1 MNHKNALENR
11 PDRGSPALGQA
22 ASAEPFPRRRKGER
36 EGVLCDGD
44 IAAMGPEEVGRM
56 FQDLNVHR
64 IELEMQNEE
73 LRRTQE
79 ALELSRAR
87 YFALYDLAPVGYVTI
102 TEQGAIREA
111 NLAASKLLGIPRGTL
126 VKRPLS
132 GFILPEDQE
141 NFFRCRRQLFATGDW
156 QACDLHLRRAGGLP
170 FPAHLEFALGKD
182 EDAGATD
189 CLVILSDLSERIRAE
204 VAQLAEAV
212 QREENRRKDE
222 FLALLGHE
230 LRNPLAP
237 IRHIAEILRLTPNP
251 APAMIAQV
259 SDMLSRQVAHLVRLV
274 DDLLDISRIGR
285 GKMEMNRQPCDLREA
300 VEHAAEQVRPLLD
313 ERRQR
318 LEMTLPARPLTLD
331 GDAVRLAQVVVNLL
345 RNASQFSPPEASIVL
360 SLDTVDGRASLQVR
374 DWGAGLDPS
383 LQSRIF
389 EPFVQVEQGIERRQG
404 GLGIGLALVK
414 GVVELHGG
422 SVAATSPGLGQG
434 STFSVRLPLSNR
446 VAADT
451 ARSLP
456 EARTCPNVYRILIV
470 TERPALAGG
479 CALQLRLLGQQVE
492 TAADGV
498 AALAAVER
506 LRPDLILLDLGLPG
520 LDDGDLARRLRATE
534 PGRTA
539 WLVAVAGAGPEPAVE
554 GLRALGFDECLLEPL
569 QQDALAD
576 LLARCP
582 VAQFR

>member
-1 MNHKNALENR
+1 MTHNDEAENR
-11 PDRGSPALGQA
+11 PDRGSSAHGQT
-22 ASAEPFPRRRKGER
+22 ASAETALRRRKGER
-36 EGVLCDGD
+36 EGVMFDGSLSS
-44 IAAMGPEEVGRM
+44 MGPDEIGRM
-56 FQDLNVHR
+56 LQDLNVHQ

-87 YFALYDLAPVGYVTI
+87 YFELYDLAPVGYVTI

-111 NLAASKLLGIPRGTL
+111 NLAASKLLGIPRGNL
-126 VKRPLS
+126 VNRPLS
-132 GFILPEDQE
+132 GFILPEDQD
-141 NFFRCRRQLFATGDW
+141 NFFRCRRHLFATGDW
-156 QACDLHLRRAGGLP
+156 QACDLRLRRGGGLP

-182 EDAGATD
+182 GDAGATH
-189 CLVILSDLSERIRAE
+189 CLVILSDLSERKRTEA
-204 VAQLAEAV
+204 AQLAEAI
-212 QREENRRKDE
+212 QREENRRKDQ

-237 IRHIAEILRLTPNP
+237 IRHVAEVLRLAPTH
-251 APAMIAQV
+251 APAMIAQA
-259 SDMLSRQVAHLVRLV
+259 SDILTRQVAHLVRLV

-285 GKMEMNRQPCDLREA
+285 GKMEMDRRPCDLREA

-318 LEMTLPARPLTLD
+318 LEMTLPALPLTLD

-360 SLDTVDGRASLQVR
+360 SLEAVDGRALLQVR
-374 DWGAGLDPS
+374 DSGAGLDPS
-383 LQSRIF
+383 LYSRIF
-389 EPFVQVEQGIERRQG
+389 DPFVQAEQTPERRQG

-422 SVAATSPGLGQG
+422 SVTATSPGLGQG
-434 STFSVRLPLSNR
+434 STFSVRLPLSDR
-446 VAADT
+446 LPADT

-456 EARTCPNVYRILIV
+456 EARTCPNVYRILV
-470 TERPALAGG
+470 VAERPATAEN
-479 CALQLRLLGQQVE
+479 CALQLRLLGQRVE
-492 TAADGV
+492 TAADAT
-498 AALAAVER
+498 AALAVVER
-506 LRPDLILLDLGLPG
+506 LRPDLILLDVGLPG
-520 LDDGDLARRLRATE
+520 MDSGELARRLRATE

-539 WLVAVAGAGPEPAVE
+539 WLVAVAGDGQEPDVE
-554 GLRALGFDECLLEPL
+554 GARAAGFDECLLEPL
-569 QQDALAD
+569 QRDALAD

-582 VAQFR
+582 VAPFR